1 MRSLLLVCC
10 LLFSQFSLAYSPTS
24 HLPNGSRSS
33 LIIQSLSSD
42 NAVIK
47 QDSSSLYPPASTLK
61 LLTAL
66 ATKLEL
72 GDDFYFPTTLER
84 SGRDLI
90 IRFSGD
96 PTLTRAHL
104 KQLFIRLKQMGTHS
118 IDGNL
123 WLDNSAFT
131 GYPRAVGWPWDILGV
146 CYSAPSTAITLD
158 GNCIQASI
166 YTQTNGSTRVHVP
179 QHQPITVSSNATTV
193 SKAGQNATQ
202 CDLELQT
209 FDNNRYALSGCLVSR
224 TKPLPLKFALQQ
236 PELYTQAL
244 ITQILHELNMTISG
258 DIFIDAPAN
267 KDSSEF
273 IAEHRSEKLPQLL
286 DIMLKKSN
294 NLIADNLT
302 KTLGAHF
309 FVQPG
314 SFGNGT
320 QAIKQILFAKAGID
334 LTDAQL
340 VDGSGLSR
348 NNRITA
354 SDMSHVLHYIWEND
368 QQLNLIKLMPVAGKN
383 GTLKYRSSMRKNPIS
398 DQLIAKS
405 GSLYGTYN
413 MAGYGLNK
421 NGQPETMFIQFVS
434 DYFPSK
440 SGDGKP
446 VTAPITLFEQ
456 EFYRDVLKA
465 SQAKPKK

>member
-1 MRSLLLVCC
+1 MRLLSLLFC
-10 LLFSQFSLAYSPTS
+10 LLISSPSFAYSPTS
-24 HLPNGSRSS
+24 SLPNGSRSS
-33 LIIQSLSSD
+33 LIIQSLPSD
-42 NAVIK
+42 QIVVT
-47 QDSSSLYPPASTLK
+47 QDSSALYPPASTLK

-66 ATKLEL
+66 AAKLEL
-72 GDDFYFPTTLER
+72 GDDFYFSTALETSA
-84 SGRDLI
+84 SGVI

-96 PTLTRAHL
+96 PTLERAQL
-104 KQLFIRLKQMGTHS
+104 KQLFNQLKQTGTHL
-118 IDGNL
+118 IKGNI

-166 YTQTNGSTRVHVP
+166 YTQENGTTRIHVP

-193 SKAGQNATQ
+193 TKAGQKATQ

-209 FDNNRYALSGCLVSR
+209 FDNNHYALSGCLVSR
-224 TKPLPLKFALQQ
+224 AKPLPLKFALQQ

-244 ITQILHELNMTISG
+244 ISQILHEL
-258 DIFIDAPAN
+258 DIALTGEILIGPPQN
-267 KDSSEF
+267 TEQTNI
-273 IAEHRSEKLPQLL
+273 IAEHHSKKLPQLL
-286 DIMLKKSN
+286 EVMLKKSN

-302 KTLGAHF
+302 KTLGARF

-320 QAIKQILFAKAGID
+320 QAIKQILFAKANID
-334 LTDAQL
+334 ITHAQL

-348 NNRITA
+348 NNRMTA
-354 SDMSHVLHYIWEND
+354 TDMAQVLHYIWQND
-368 QQLNLIKLMPVAGKN
+368 QQLNLLKLMPIAGKS
-383 GTLKYRSSMRKNPIS
+383 GTLKYRRSMRKDPIAG
-398 DQLIAKS
+398 QLLAKS

-413 MAGYGLNK
+413 MAGFGLDK
-421 NGQPETMFIQFVS
+421 RGEPGTIFIQFVS
-434 DYFPSK
+434 DYFPNK
-440 SGDGKP
+440 SSDDAP

-465 SQAKPKK
+465 SQPKPKK